1 MSKLDCALINLCLM
15 KKLRIKPP
23 NSWTLF
29 LKAHKLS
36 TCKDPQSYINFLLF
50 SWGEG
55 GGLITSSFNF
65 SLLSTV

>member
-36 TCKDPQSYINFLLF
+36 TCKSPTKLYQLPTFL
-50 SWGEG
+50 G
-55 GGLITSSFNF
+55 GWGLITSSFNF